1 MTDHDHATDMQEA
14 ARREAVSGFDPA
26 RMFRAMERYGHSA
39 ALGLRYAGH
48 GADWAEL
55 AMPWRPE
62 LVGDVG
68 QQTMASGAV
77 IALIDMTAGMAVW
90 TTLGH
95 FRPMVTL
102 DLRIDYL
109 RAAHPRADMAGRVEC
124 YRVAR
129 DVAFVRGVAHD
140 GDVKDPVAHMAAT
153 FMFIGEPMAARGSVS
168 NPVGA
173 GS

>member
-1 MTDHDHATDMQEA
+1 MIDG
-14 ARREAVSGFDPA
+14 SFDPA
-26 RMFRAMERYGHSA
+26 RMFRAMENYGHSG
-39 ALGLRYAGH
+39 ALGLRYAAHDG
-48 GADWAEL
+48 DWAEL
-55 AMPWRPE
+55 AMPWRAE
-62 LVGDVG
+62 MVGDVG

-77 IALIDMTAGMAVW
+77 IALLDMTAGMAVW

-140 GDVKDPVAHMAAT
+140 GDADDPVAHMAAT
-153 FMFIGEPMAARGSVS
+153 FMFIGEPMAARGSDA

-173 GS
+173 SSDPQPGRPGAGA